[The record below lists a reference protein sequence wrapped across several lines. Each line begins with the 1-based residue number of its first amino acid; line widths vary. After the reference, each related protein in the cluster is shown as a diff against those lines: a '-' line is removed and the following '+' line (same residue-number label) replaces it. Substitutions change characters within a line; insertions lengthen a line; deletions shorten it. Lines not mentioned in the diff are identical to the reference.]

1 MADYLQWMAACEPWP
16 TGTFERA
23 YDENKKVL
31 AAASLEADTIAAI
44 ILDHILKPTN
54 GWEGTA
60 AALLAQIDAAA
71 TDQQKHRKEWPR
83 TPHALAHRVRSAHE
97 VFLAQGWQVTTTR
110 AKTLK
115 RDRLYRFAPA
125 PTNIGEETSKMS
137 KCPND
142 SVPND
147 LGLDIPLDDMSNQS
161 SNGKPLKEK
170 GFGQSGQL
178 DISSPDLLGDDEP
191 LCRRCG
197 IPGNATFGQLIR
209 GSHNGSSAHYHPR
222 CWTEERTKG
231 PYYNRAMRD

>member
-1 MADYLQWMAACEPWP
+1 MAEIQHRMADYLQWMAACEPWP

-97 VFLAQGWQVTTTR
+97 VFLAQGWQVTTTS

-115 RDRLYRFAPA
+115 RDRLYRFA
-125 PTNIGEETSKMS
+125 
-137 KCPND
+137 
-142 SVPND
+142 
-147 LGLDIPLDDMSNQS
+147 
-161 SNGKPLKEK
+161 K